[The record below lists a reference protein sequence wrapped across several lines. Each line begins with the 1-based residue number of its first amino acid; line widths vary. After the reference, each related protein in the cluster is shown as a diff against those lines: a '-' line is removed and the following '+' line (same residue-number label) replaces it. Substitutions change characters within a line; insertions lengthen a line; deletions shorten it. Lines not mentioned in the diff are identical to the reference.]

1 MNNDFHLIKRN
12 GLPEKASL
20 SKLCTRMSV
29 LGDMNIPCNSLCYRM
44 MAKNIMEQMHDNI
57 KTSIIDELCAEYCA
71 SMSSMCPEYGIL
83 AGRLM
88 ISNNHKHSS
97 PSFLTTINSLFL
109 HNSINEKMHKFV
121 NDNDVY
127 LQSLLD
133 YSRDYLV
140 DYFGYQTLKRSYL
153 LKNDILMERPQH
165 MWLRVAICIHESD
178 LAGIKETY
186 DIMSCMYFTHATP
199 TLYNAGN
206 KLQQLSS
213 CFLMGIADDSIDE
226 IFNAIK
232 DCARIS
238 KLAGGIGLHI
248 SNIRAA
254 GSKISTTNG
263 VSGGI
268 VNMMKVFNSTA
279 RYIDQGGKRPGSFAV
294 YLEPW
299 HADIEAFLDM
309 KRNHGDED
317 KRARDLFYALW
328 IPDLFME
335 MVRVDGDW
343 SIFCPNTCPG
353 LSDCYGEEFNDK
365 YNKYVKDGLS
375 SKTMKARA
383 LWLKILDSQ
392 METGTPYILYKDA
405 ANRKSN
411 QKNLGVI
418 KSSNLCTEII
428 EYSSAEE
435 TAVCN
440 LASIGLPKFVGT
452 DKLFDYGKLHD
463 VVKIITTNLNKVIDV
478 THYPI
483 QQALTSNLLHRP
495 IGIGVQGLADV
506 FALMDIPYDSVEAR
520 QINRLIF
527 ETIYHAALERSNEI
541 SMDRYQRMRDLSVNV
556 FKSYNVQN
564 GYSKSS
570 IVDREYNNNYNNN
583 NNLLPIQ
590 AEKMFLS
597 GTRSGAYSSFIGS
610 PASLGI
616 LQFDMWDN
624 FTHASNRY
632 DWTELK
638 KRIVRFGLRNSLLVA
653 PMPTASTSQILGNN
667 ECTEPFTSNIYVRRT
682 QAGEFVMVNK
692 HLVADLIKHGVWNE
706 KVKDNIIL
714 NRGSVQQLDG
724 IPYEIKNKF
733 KTAWEIPSSVL
744 IDMAADRGPYIC
756 QSQSMNL
763 WVNDPNYKSLNTMH
777 FAAWRAGL
785 KTGIYYLRRKAKHQ
799 AQQFTIQIEA
809 GKANGALTNSEVCD
823 VCSS

>member
-1 MNNDFHLIKRN
+1 MTDFYVIKRS
-12 GLPEKASL
+12 GLYEKVSL

-29 LGDMNIPCNSLCYRM
+29 LGDMNIPCNTLCYRLL
-44 MAKNIMEQMHDNI
+44 AKKIMEQMHDNI

-71 SMSSMCPEYGIL
+71 SMSSLCPEYGVL
-83 AGRLM
+83 ASRLM
-88 ISNNHKHSS
+88 ISNNHKNSS
-97 PSFLTTINSLFL
+97 SSFVTTINSLFL
-109 HNSINEKMHKFV
+109 HNSINEKMHRMV
-121 NDNDVY
+121 TDNDVY
-127 LQSLLD
+127 LQSLFD
-133 YSRDYLV
+133 YSRDYLI

-153 LKNDILMERPQH
+153 LKNDTLMERPQH
-165 MWLRVAICIHESD
+165 MWMRVAICIHGSD
-178 LAGIKETY
+178 LTLIKETY

-226 IFNAIK
+226 IFNAIA

-317 KRARDLFYALW
+317 MRARDLFYALW
-328 IPDLFME
+328 VPDLFME
-335 MVRVDGDW
+335 MVKIDGNW
-343 SIFCPNTCPG
+343 SLFCPNTCPG
-353 LSDCYGEEFNDK
+353 LSDCYGTEFNEK
-365 YNKYVKDGLS
+365 YNKYVNDGKSNKIL
-375 SKTMKARA
+375 KART
-383 LWLKILDSQ
+383 LWMRILDSQ

-411 QKNLGVI
+411 QQNLGVI

-428 EYSSAEE
+428 EFSSSEE

-452 DKLFDYGKLHD
+452 DKLFDYDKLHD
-463 VVKIITTNLNKVIDV
+463 VVKVITTNLNKVIDV
-478 THYPI
+478 TYYPI

-506 FALMDIPYDSVEAR
+506 FAMMNVPYDSMEAR

-527 ETIYHAALERSNEI
+527 ETIYHASLERSNEI
-541 SMDRYQRMRDLSVNV
+541 SMDRYQHMRDLSVNV
-556 FKSYNVQN
+556 FRSYNVKN
-564 GYSKSS
+564 GFMKSS
-570 IVDREYNNNYNNN
+570 VVSREYTGGNSGNSDNNN
-583 NNLLPIQ
+583 NNKLLPIP

-597 GTRSGAYSSFIGS
+597 GTQSGAYSSFNGS
-610 PASLGI
+610 PASFGV
-616 LQFDMWDN
+616 LQFDMWAN

-632 DWTELK
+632 DWVELK

-667 ECTEPFTSNIYVRRT
+667 ECTEPFTSNIYLRRT
-682 QAGEFVMVNK
+682 NAGEFVMVNK
-692 HLVADLIKHGVWNE
+692 HLVTDLIKCGAWNE
-706 KVKDNIIL
+706 QIKDNIIL
-714 NRGSVQQLDG
+714 NKGSIQQLTG
-724 IPYEIKNKF
+724 IPSEIKNKF
-733 KTAWEIPSSVL
+733 KTAWEIPPSVM

-763 WVNDPNYKSLNTMH
+763 WVDDPNYKSLTTMH

-785 KTGIYYLRRKAKHQ
+785 KTGIYYLRRRAKHQ
-799 AQQFTIQIEA
+799 AQQFTIQVEPTKSDGEA
-809 GKANGALTNSEVCD
+809 CD

>member
-1 MNNDFHLIKRN
+1 MNHDFYLIKRS
-12 GLPEKASL
+12 GIREKVSVA
-20 SKLCTRMSV
+20 KLCARIAV
-29 LGDMNIPCNSLCYRM
+29 LGDMDIPCNKMCYM
-44 MAKNIMEQMHDNI
+44 MIANKIIEKMHDNI

-71 SMSSMCPEYGIL
+71 SMSSLSPEYGVL

-88 ISNNHKHSS
+88 ISNNHKQSS
-97 PSFLTTINSLFL
+97 PSILTTINSLFI
-109 HNSINEKMHKFV
+109 HNSINEEMHKFITS
-121 NDNDVY
+121 NEGY
-127 LQSLLD
+127 LQSLLN
-133 YSRDYLV
+133 YSRDYLI

-153 LKNDILMERPQH
+153 LKNDILIERPQH
-165 MWLRVAICIHESD
+165 MWLRVAICIHGSD
-178 LAGIKETY
+178 LYGIKETY
-186 DIMSCMYFTHATP
+186 DSMSCMYSTHATP

-213 CFLMGIADDSIDE
+213 CFLMGISDDSIDG
-226 IFNAIK
+226 IFEAIT

-238 KLAGGIGLHI
+238 KLAGGIGIHI
-248 SNIRAA
+248 SNIRAN

-317 KRARDLFYALW
+317 MRARDLFYALW

-335 MVRVDGDW
+335 MVKVDGDW
-343 SIFCPNTCPG
+343 SLFCPNSCPG
-353 LSDCYGEEFNDK
+353 LSECYGAEFVEK
-365 YNKYVKDGLS
+365 YNKYTTDGLC
-375 SKTMKARA
+375 SKTIKART

-428 EYSSAEE
+428 EFSSSEE

-440 LASIGLPKFVGT
+440 LASIALPKFVGG
-452 DKLFDYGKLHD
+452 DKLFDYDKLHD
-463 VVKIITTNLNKVIDV
+463 IVKIITTNLNKVIDV

-483 QQALTSNLLHRP
+483 PQARTSNLLHRP

-506 FALMDIPYDSVEAR
+506 FAMMDIPYDSVEAR
-520 QINRLIF
+520 NVNRLIF

-541 SMDRYQRMRDLSVNV
+541 SINRYQQMRDLSVSV
-556 FKSYNVQN
+556 FKSYNVKN
-564 GYSKSS
+564 GYSKSE
-570 IVDREYNNNYNNN
+570 IVDREYTSINSDINNY
-583 NNLLPIQ
+583 NLLPIQ

-597 GTRSGAYSSFIGS
+597 GTRSGAYSSFTGS
-610 PASLGI
+610 PASFGV

-624 FTHASNRY
+624 FKHASDRY
-632 DWTELK
+632 DWIELK

-667 ECTEPFTSNIYVRRT
+667 ECTEPFTSNIYLRRT
-682 QAGEFVMVNK
+682 NAGEFVMVNK
-692 HLVADLIKHGVWNE
+692 HLVADLIKLGIWNE
-706 KVKDNIIL
+706 QIKDNIIL
-714 NRGSVQQLDG
+714 NKGSIQQLNG
-724 IPYEIKNKF
+724 ISHIIKNKF

-744 IDMAADRGPYIC
+744 IEMAADRGAYIC

-763 WVNDPNYKSLNTMH
+763 WVDDPNYKLLNTMH
-777 FAAWRAGL
+777 FSAWRAGL
-785 KTGIYYLRRKAKHQ
+785 KTGIYYLRRRAKHQ
-799 AQQFTIQIEA
+799 AQQFTIQIEP
-809 GKANGALTNSEVCD
+809 NRTDVNSGEVCEI
-823 VCSS
+823 CSS